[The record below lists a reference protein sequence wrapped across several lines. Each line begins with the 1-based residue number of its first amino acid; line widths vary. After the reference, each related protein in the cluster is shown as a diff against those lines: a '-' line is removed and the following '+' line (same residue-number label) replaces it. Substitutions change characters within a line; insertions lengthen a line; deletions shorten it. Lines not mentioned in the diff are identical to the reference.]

1 MLEILCLTVA
11 IYYEARGEPIEGQ
24 AAVAQ
29 VILNRV
35 QHPDFPDD
43 ACAVVFEPDQFS
55 FVDQVG
61 IENLIPRM
69 VSGYTTEG
77 NEQARRATQK
87 AAKAALEV
95 VEGYHTHIT
104 STHYHADTVE
114 PYWADVYTLDFRVG
128 NHIFYSCQPEQRNC

>member
-1 MLEILCLTVA
+1 MILEVLCLTVA

-55 FVDQVG
+55 FVGDPSD
-61 IENLIPRM
+61 LIPPM
-69 VSGYTTEG
+69 VE

-104 STHYHADTVE
+104 STHYHADYVE

-128 NHIFYSCQPEQRNC
+128 NHIFYSCMPEERNC

>member
-1 MLEILCLTVA
+1 MILETLCLTVA

-43 ACAVVFEPDQFS
+43 ACAVMLEDSQFS
-55 FVDQVG
+55 FVAEVG
-61 IENLIPRM
+61 TKNLIPVM
-69 VSGYTTEG
+69 LE
-77 NEQARRATQK
+77 RAT
-87 AAKAALEV
+87 AAAIARTGKVALEV

-104 STHYHADTVE
+104 STHYHATYVD
-114 PYWADVYTLDFRVG
+114 PFWADEYTLDFQVG

>member
-1 MLEILCLTVA
+1 MLEVLCLTVA

-43 ACAVVFEPDQFS
+43 ACAVVFEPNQFS
-55 FVDQVG
+55 FVADVG
-61 IENLIPRM
+61 IENLLPVMLERADAAAI
-69 VSGYTTEG
+69 
-77 NEQARRATQK
+77 ARTSQV
-87 AAKAALEV
+87 ALEV

-104 STHYHADTVE
+104 STHYHATYVE
-114 PYWADVYTLDFRVG
+114 PFWADEYTLDFQIG
-128 NHIFYSCQPEQRNC
+128 DHIFYSCMPEERNC

>member
-1 MLEILCLTVA
+1 MLEVLCLTVA

-55 FVDQVG
+55 FVGDPSD
-61 IENLIPRM
+61 LIPPM
-69 VSGYTTEG
+69 ME
-77 NEQARRATQK
+77 NEQALRATGR
-87 AAKAALEV
+87 AAEVALEV

-104 STHYHADTVE
+104 STHYHADYVE

-128 NHIFYSCQPEQRNC
+128 NHIFYSCQPEPRNC

>member
-1 MLEILCLTVA
+1 MILEVLCLTVA

-43 ACAVVFEPDQFS
+43 ACAVMFEPDQFS
-55 FVDQVG
+55 FVDEIG
-61 IENLIPRM
+61 TENLLPVMIERA
-69 VSGYTTEG
+69 YTAAI
-77 NEQARRATQK
+77 ARTPIEK

-104 STHYHADTVE
+104 STHYHADYVE

-128 NHIFYSCQPEQRNC
+128 NHIFYSCQPELRNC

>member
-55 FVDQVG
+55 FVGDPSD
-61 IENLIPRM
+61 LIPPM
-69 VSGYTTEG
+69 ME

-95 VEGYHTHIT
+95 IEGYHTHIT
-104 STHYHADTVE
+104 STHYHADYVE

-128 NHIFYSCQPEQRNC
+128 NHIFYSCQPELRNC

>member
-55 FVDQVG
+55 FVDDPF
-61 IENLIPRM
+61 NLIPPM
-69 VSGYTTEG
+69 ME

-104 STHYHADTVE
+104 STHYHADYVE

>member
-1 MLEILCLTVA
+1 MILEVLCLTVA

-55 FVDQVG
+55 FVGDPSD
-61 IENLIPRM
+61 LIPPM
-69 VSGYTTEG
+69 ME

-95 VEGYHTHIT
+95 VEGYHTHIY
-104 STHYHADTVE
+104 STHYHADYVE

-128 NHIFYSCQPEQRNC
+128 NHIFYSCMPEERNC

>member
-55 FVDQVG
+55 FVGDPS
-61 IENLIPRM
+61 NLIPPM
-69 VSGYTTEG
+69 VE

-104 STHYHADTVE
+104 STHYHADYVE

-128 NHIFYSCQPEQRNC
+128 NHIFYSCQPELRNC

>member
-55 FVDQVG
+55 FVGDPSD
-61 IENLIPRM
+61 LIPPIR
-69 VSGYTTEG
+69 S
-77 NEQARRATQK
+77 
-87 AAKAALEV
+87 
-95 VEGYHTHIT
+95 
-104 STHYHADTVE
+104 
-114 PYWADVYTLDFRVG
+114 
-128 NHIFYSCQPEQRNC
+128 

>member
-55 FVDQVG
+55 FVGDPSD
-61 IENLIPRM
+61 LIPPM
-69 VSGYTTEG
+69 VE

-104 STHYHADTVE
+104 STHYHADYVE

>member
-1 MLEILCLTVA
+1 MLEVLCLTVA

-43 ACAVVFEPDQFS
+43 ACAVLFEDNQFS
-55 FVDQVG
+55 FVRD
-61 IENLIPRM
+61 IPAEYM
-69 VSGYTTEG
+69 IKNMLEDDL
-77 NEQARRATQK
+77 RAFQR
-87 AAKAALEV
+87 AAEVALEV

-104 STHYHADTVE
+104 STHFHATYVDPFWSDE
-114 PYWADVYTLDFRVG
+114 YTLDFQVG
-128 NHIFYSCQPEQRNC
+128 NHIFYSCQPELRNC

>member
-1 MLEILCLTVA
+1 MILEVLCLTVA

-55 FVDQVG
+55 FVGDPSD
-61 IENLIPRM
+61 LIPPM
-69 VSGYTTEG
+69 VE

-104 STHYHADTVE
+104 STHYHADYVE

-128 NHIFYSCQPEQRNC
+128 NHIFYSCQPELRNC

>member
-55 FVDQVG
+55 FVGDPSD
-61 IENLIPRM
+61 LIPPM
-69 VSGYTTEG
+69 VE
-77 NEQARRATQK
+77 NEQALRATER

-104 STHYHADTVE
+104 STHYHADYVE

-128 NHIFYSCQPEQRNC
+128 NHIFYSCQPELRNC

>member
-1 MLEILCLTVA
+1 MLEVLCLTVA

-55 FVDQVG
+55 FVGDPSD
-61 IENLIPRM
+61 LIPPM
-69 VSGYTTEG
+69 VE

-104 STHYHADTVE
+104 STHYHADYVE

-128 NHIFYSCQPEQRNC
+128 NHIFYSCQPELRNC

>member
-1 MLEILCLTVA
+1 MLEVLCLTVA

-43 ACAVVFEPDQFS
+43 ACAVVFEPNQFS
-55 FVDQVG
+55 FVGDPSD
-61 IENLIPRM
+61 LIPPM
-69 VSGYTTEG
+69 VE
-77 NEQARRATQK
+77 NEQALRATER

-104 STHYHADTVE
+104 STHYHADYVE
-114 PYWADVYTLDFRVG
+114 PYWADLYTLDFRVG
-128 NHIFYSCQPEQRNC
+128 NHIFYSCQPELRNC

>member
-1 MLEILCLTVA
+1 MLEVLCLTVA

-43 ACAVVFEPDQFS
+43 ACAVMFEPNQFS
-55 FVDQVG
+55 FVGDPSD
-61 IENLIPRM
+61 LIPPM
-69 VSGYTTEG
+69 ME
-77 NEQARRATQK
+77 NEQARRATER
-87 AAKAALEV
+87 AAEVALEV

-104 STHYHADTVE
+104 STHFHAAYVDPFWSDE
-114 PYWADVYTLDFRVG
+114 YTLDFQVG
-128 NHIFYSCQPEQRNC
+128 NHIFYSCMPEKRNC

>member
-1 MLEILCLTVA
+1 MILEVLCLTVA

-43 ACAVVFEPDQFS
+43 ACAVVFEPNQFS
-55 FVDQVG
+55 FVGDPSD
-61 IENLIPRM
+61 LIPPM
-69 VSGYTTEG
+69 VE
-77 NEQARRATQK
+77 NEQALRATQK

-104 STHYHADTVE
+104 STHYHADYVE

>member
-55 FVDQVG
+55 FVGDPSD
-61 IENLIPRM
+61 LIPPM
-69 VSGYTTEG
+69 VE
-77 NEQARRATQK
+77 NEQARRATER

-104 STHYHADTVE
+104 STHYHADYVE

>member
-1 MLEILCLTVA
+1 MILEVLCLTVA

-43 ACAVVFEPDQFS
+43 ACAVVFEPNQFS
-55 FVDQVG
+55 FVGDPSD
-61 IENLIPRM
+61 LIPPM
-69 VSGYTTEG
+69 ME
-77 NEQARRATQK
+77 NEQARRATER
-87 AAKAALEV
+87 AAEVALEV

-104 STHYHADTVE
+104 STHYHADYVE

-128 NHIFYSCQPEQRNC
+128 NHIFYSCQPELRNC

>member
-1 MLEILCLTVA
+1 MLEVLCLTVA

-55 FVDQVG
+55 FVGDPSD
-61 IENLIPRM
+61 LIPPM
-69 VSGYTTEG
+69 VE
-77 NEQARRATQK
+77 NEQALRATER
-87 AAKAALEV
+87 ATEAALEV
-95 VEGYHTHIT
+95 LEGYHTHIT
-104 STHYHADTVE
+104 STHYHADYVE

-128 NHIFYSCQPEQRNC
+128 NHIFYSCQPELRNC